1 MILQYFKLKEN
12 EYKNIAD
19 DIYVDVLNYSKKLME
34 KDYFKDNNFNISF
47 EIVSIILIFY
57 LNSIKNK
64 NASKYKQ
71 INDELIRNFIDDLD
85 KSLRD
90 TGIGDMSIGKYVKKY
105 VKKFYFRIK
114 IIDPVLN
121 NLDSLKLINYLKS
134 IKMTNDKNFSE
145 LAQDLLVIAKKIK
158 NYKEII

>member
-12 EYKNIAD
+12 EYKNLAD
-19 DIYVDVLNYSKKLME
+19 NIYVEVLNYSKKLME
-34 KDYFKDNNFNISF
+34 KNYFKDNNFNISF

-57 LNSIKNK
+57 LNSKKIK
-64 NASKYKQ
+64 NASRYKK

-90 TGIGDMSIGKYVKKY
+90 AGIGDMSIGKYVKKY

-121 NLDSLKLINYLKS
+121 NLDNLKLINYLKS
-134 IKMTNDKNFSE
+134 IKITNDKNFTE
-145 LAQDLLVIAKKIK
+145 LAQDLLIIAKKIK
-158 NYKEII
+158 NH

>member
-12 EYKNIAD
+12 EYKNLAD
-19 DIYVDVLNYSKKLME
+19 NIYVEVLNYSKKLME
-34 KDYFKDNNFNISF
+34 KNYFKDNNFNISF

-57 LNSIKNK
+57 LNSIKIK
-64 NASKYKQ
+64 NASRYKK

-90 TGIGDMSIGKYVKKY
+90 AGIGDMSIGKYVKKY

-121 NLDSLKLINYLKS
+121 NLDNLKLINYLKS
-134 IKMTNDKNFSE
+134 IKITNDKNFTE
-145 LAQDLLVIAKKIK
+145 LAQDLLIIAKKIK
-158 NYKEII
+158 NH